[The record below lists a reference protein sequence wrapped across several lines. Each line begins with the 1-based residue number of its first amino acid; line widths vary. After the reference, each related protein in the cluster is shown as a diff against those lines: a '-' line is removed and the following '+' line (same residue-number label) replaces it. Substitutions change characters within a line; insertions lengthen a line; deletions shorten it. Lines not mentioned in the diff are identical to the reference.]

1 MTRAES
7 DLAFRVADQLKIDGP
22 WDVYAEHLA
31 RYEIHFDGTHIE
43 TVRGPI
49 TIDGYGIRVLR
60 MAEDQMGVGYQAS
73 ADASS
78 SGISTVLADAQA
90 TARHAR
96 FPARAVVL
104 PGSAPRALADVEISD
119 ASLADRPREGVDAY
133 VRELFA
139 RFEGRTGVQPSFGSV
154 RATVGET
161 TIANSSG
168 LATSFHHT
176 SVDLEL
182 AVKAS
187 GGPEGRPPGEYWVT
201 RFQRRLDPR
210 ELVVDVDNWC
220 QRAND
225 VRRAEAPPAGQIPVV
240 LPAYVLSEIVP
251 PVVGFRMSGAAQL
264 RQMAPEPG
272 TMYGTE
278 LVSIDNDGRLPW
290 GGESAPVDDEGTRTG
305 RFPLLDHG
313 KTGGLIYDALHAGA
327 FDRTSTAGAQRLGEF
342 GRRAGSRFMSR
353 PAPGPATLALHA
365 GTGGTDA
372 EVIEAVREGIWVE
385 QFGWAFPDPTSGAFG
400 GEIRI
405 GYRIRNGR
413 LAEPIRGGTVGG
425 LVLAAPGTPS
435 LLNSVVALGS
445 TATLSDSLRAPTI
458 AVNGLTVAGAT

>member
-7 DLAFRVADQLKIDGP
+7 DLAFRVAEQLQIDGP

-43 TVRGPI
+43 TVRGPV

-60 MAEDQMGVGYQAS
+60 KVEDQMGVGYQAS
-73 ADASS
+73 DDASS
-78 SGISTVLADAQA
+78 SGISTVLADAES

-104 PGSAPRALADVEISD
+104 PGSSPRALSDVEISD
-119 ASLADRPREGVDAY
+119 ASLTARPREIVDDY

-161 TIANSSG
+161 TIANSFG
-168 LATSFHHT
+168 LATSFRHT
-176 SVDLEL
+176 NVDFEL

-201 RFQRRLDPR
+201 RYQRRLDPR
-210 ELVVDVDNWC
+210 GLVADIDAWC
-220 QRAND
+220 QRAKD
-225 VRRAEAPPAGQIPVV
+225 VRAARTPPAGQIPVV

-251 PVVGFRMSGAAQL
+251 PVVGFRMSGTARL

-290 GGESAPVDDEGTRTG
+290 GGESAPVDDEGARTG
-305 RFPLLDHG
+305 RFALLDHG
-313 KTGGLIYDALHAGA
+313 KTGELIYDSLHAGA
-327 FDRTSTAGAQRLGEF
+327 FDRSSTAGAQRLGEF
-342 GRRAGSRFMSR
+342 GRRAGSRFTSR

-372 EVIEAVREGIWVE
+372 EVIEAVRDGIWVE

-405 GYRIRNGR
+405 GYRIR
-413 LAEPIRGGTVGG
+413 
-425 LVLAAPGTPS
+425 
-435 LLNSVVALGS
+435 
-445 TATLSDSLRAPTI
+445 
-458 AVNGLTVAGAT
+458 